1 MKIDSK
7 NFKVAKKYANDL
19 VSGKKIANIE
29 QVQAAQRFL
38 DDLKSDKW
46 VFRKEQFDFAVA
58 LIEKTIR
65 HQQGQDLNGN
75 ALSGTPLYLLPWQKF
90 IIVNLFGFFNKG
102 TNIRRF
108 NEALIFLPRKQGK
121 TAFASALSWAKGIID
136 RQSGSKVYILASSID
151 QTKEAFGFLSYNI
164 GDMRNDFDKFR
175 LRDNNQEHSIKAEL
189 PDGKIEVIAKANQED
204 KLDSFNCNG
213 LILDEIHSWKKAGA
227 KKYTLMKNAMKAYR
241 NKLLVGIST
250 AGDVANGFLAMRIQT
265 LKKFLRRFT
274 KPPTL

>member
-1 MKIDSK
+1 MMKIDSK

-46 VFRKEQFDFAVA
+46 DFRKEQFDFAVA

-151 QTKEAFGFLSYNI
+151 QTKEAFG
-164 GDMRNDFDKFR
+164 D
-175 LRDNNQEHSIKAEL
+175 H
-189 PDGKIEVIAKANQED
+189 P
-204 KLDSFNCNG
+204 
-213 LILDEIHSWKKAGA
+213 
-227 KKYTLMKNAMKAYR
+227 
-241 NKLLVGIST
+241 
-250 AGDVANGFLAMRIQT
+250 
-265 LKKFLRRFT
+265 RRCG
-274 KPPTL
+274 